1 MIYIY
6 YTHIIHVIKSSS
18 YFKNKLLKYYYIC
31 TVHVYVS
38 ALCVAGVYLKIS
50 LYSGV
55 CVPVLV
61 SSRILK
67 SNHQTTNVCAWCNS
81 FDH

>member
-50 LYSGV
+50 LHVLWRVCSGAGE
-55 CVPVLV
+55 
-61 SSRILK
+61 LK
-67 SNHQTTNVCAWCNS
+67 NS
-81 FDH
+81 QI